1 MSQLETIKNHIQQ
14 GQLVLYPTPSCW
26 ALGCDAKNES
36 ALKKLLETLPIADN
50 PYALL
55 VAHIREVERFI
66 PEFPDLCYDLVEF
79 ATSPLT
85 IIYPDARNISRL
97 LCYPDGSLGIQVTE
111 NKFLRSLLQQ
121 LKSPLVFVEL
131 PPNFNPEQN
140 QNEQF
145 KPIIQ
150 SADFFAKDEERL
162 VSQTPSKILKIGKD
176 CSIQILRN

>member
-14 GQLVLYPTPSCW
+14 GHLVLYPMPSCW

-36 ALKKLLETLPIADN
+36 ALKNLLETLPKADN

-55 VAHIREVERFI
+55 VANIREVERFI

-85 IIYPDARNISRL
+85 IIYPGARNISRL
-97 LCYPDGSLGIQVTE
+97 LCYTDGSLGIQVTE

-140 QNEQF
+140 QNEQY

-150 SADFFAKDEERL
+150 AADFVAKDEEDF
-162 VSQTPSKILKIGKD
+162 VTKTPSKILKIGTD
-176 CSIQILRN
+176 SSIQILRS